1 MSLVD
6 EIAEAF
12 ALSNSEPPHRALPK
26 SRNSMIIFSE
36 RAARDATA
44 SLDLRQH
51 YIGETQPARGQ
62 SQSSRALALT
72 QSKSAHSRR
81 LLLAGAQAER
91 HFTEF
96 GQLSATLNLLTCH
109 PLPRSLSV
117 LSYQLAAHGGLMV
130 PAPAQNFPMVRRSK
144 WHTKGSTKHFDS

>member
-6 EIAEAF
+6 EIVEAF
-12 ALSNSEPPHRALPK
+12 ALFNSEPVHRALPK

-51 YIGETQPARGQ
+51 YTGETQPARGQ

-81 LLLAGAQAER
+81 LLLAGALAER
-91 HFTEF
+91 
-96 GQLSATLNLLTCH
+96 
-109 PLPRSLSV
+109 
-117 LSYQLAAHGGLMV
+117 
-130 PAPAQNFPMVRRSK
+130 RRL
-144 WHTKGSTKHFDS
+144 HELIR